1 MARGRAHGFGIVAA
15 LAVALAPAGARAQD
29 DEDVTVRK
37 LKFAEKGKN
46 LVVSGSFTD
55 VFDQELLEQ
64 LSSGFATTIVVRA
77 YVYEKDG
84 KELPVAYAAATYRV
98 VYDLWDEVYSVK
110 IRDGAGEREVEH
122 ETRAEALKAAT
133 TMVDLPVGRLTD
145 VPVKTHHYVG
155 VIVEVNPVS
164 KELLAEVRR
173 WITKPRGGQEAAG
186 NSSFFGSFV
195 SIFVNPKI
203 AEADRTLRFKSQT
216 FYRVPR

>member
-1 MARGRAHGFGIVAA
+1 MTRRAHRIGWAVA
-15 LAVALAPAGARAQD
+15 LALALAPAGARAQ
-29 DEDVTVRK
+29 EDVEVRK
-37 LKFAEKGKN
+37 LKFAEKGNN

-55 VFDQELLEQ
+55 VFDSEMLEQ

-84 KELPVAYAAATYRV
+84 RELPVALSAATFRV

-110 IRDGAGEREVEH
+110 IRDGAGEREVEKA
-122 ETRAEALKAAT
+122 TRAEALKEAT
-133 TMVDLPVGRLTD
+133 TMVDFPVGRLAD
-145 VPVKTHHYVG
+145 IPVKTHHYVG

-186 NSSFFGSFV
+186 SSSFFGSFV

-216 FYRVPR
+216 FYRVAR

>member
-1 MARGRAHGFGIVAA
+1 MIPRRAHALGLLAA
-15 LAVALAPAGARAQD
+15 LAVALAPAQARAQD
-29 DEDVTVRK
+29 DEEIEVRK

-46 LVVSGSFTD
+46 LAISGSFTD
-55 VFDQELLEQ
+55 VFDQEMLEQ
-64 LSSGFATTIVVRA
+64 LSSGFATTIVLRA

-84 KELPVAYAAATYRV
+84 KELPVAYSAATFRV

-110 IRDGAGEREVEH
+110 IRDAAGEREEEH
-122 ETRAEALKAAT
+122 KTRAEALKAAT
-133 TMVDLPVGRLTD
+133 TMVDFPVARLTD
-145 VPVKTHHYVG
+145 VPVKAHHYIG

-173 WITKPRGGQEAAG
+173 WITKPRGGEEAAG
-186 NSSFFGSFV
+186 NSSFFGTFV

>member
-1 MARGRAHGFGIVAA
+1 MGMRVHRFSVVAA
-15 LAVALAPAGARAQD
+15 LAVLLAPAVARAQD
-29 DEDVTVRK
+29 EDDVEVRK
-37 LKFAEKGKN
+37 LKFAEKGKS
-46 LVVSGSFTD
+46 LVISGSFTD

-84 KELPVAYAAATYRV
+84 KELPVAYSAATFRV

-110 IRDGAGEREVEH
+110 IRDGAGEREVEKA
-122 ETRAEALKAAT
+122 TRAEALKEAT
-133 TMVDLPVGRLTD
+133 TMVDFPVARLSD
-145 VPVKTHHYVG
+145 VPVKTHHYIG

-216 FYRVPR
+216 FYRVAR